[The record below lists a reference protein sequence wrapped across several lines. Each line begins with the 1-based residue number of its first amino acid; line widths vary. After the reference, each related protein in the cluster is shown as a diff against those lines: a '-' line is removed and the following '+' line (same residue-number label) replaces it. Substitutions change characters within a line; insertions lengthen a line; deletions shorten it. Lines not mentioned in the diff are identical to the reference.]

1 MLKLLVQ
8 NVDIYRVSKFIAKSN
23 LKAQITNSV
32 IIIDSSEI
40 ADDIIDEIFE
50 CSTIIGAQ
58 NYFANDS
65 PETTEIVETTLN
77 ENVDPLILNE
87 SDKSILNSENNNIDV
102 SAIETKSETQIINKS
117 PPHDDISDED
127 SPSISQ
133 ISVTLNPESADS
145 EYYMGETTLYSKND
159 VNNNKLPSNGIITE
173 SEMVFR
179 GEVYKWGSIT
189 QKDDGEGSIKECV
202 IIIQNDYLNSVS
214 DDTIALFCSSDY
226 DKRAPIRFSFQLREA
241 TMMDHSA
248 KRLEFFDHC
257 TMFIGHIK
265 GISRQKLG
273 KYLGTMRNSFMD
285 TLQPTIDFCLG
296 LKRSRTVNLAQ
307 LQILSTINMSDLF
320 AISESNVS
328 NEEKTENF
336 LKLFHFDMSKNGMD
350 YVKKSILIAYKLND
364 YRLEDL
370 AKLVAKQE
378 QAQADEVLRLIIA
391 RIKENFSFRKSP
403 AISFIRLIDRLLRK
417 G

>member
-8 NVDIYRVSKFIAKSN
+8 DVDIYRVSKLIAKNN

-32 IIIDSSEI
+32 IIIDSTEI
-40 ADDIIDEIFE
+40 ANDIIDNLFE
-50 CSTIIGAQ
+50 CATIIGAQ

-65 PETTEIVETTLN
+65 PEGIETVSETNLSKHTN
-77 ENVDPLILNE
+77 NTVSLSEEE
-87 SDKSILNSENNNIDV
+87 STLNSENNNTDISV
-102 SAIETKSETQIINKS
+102 IETETKVQIVDK
-117 PPHDDISDED
+117 PPPQEDTLDITT
-127 SPSISQ
+127 SQ
-133 ISVTLNPESADS
+133 SSVELNPEAADS
-145 EYYMGETTLYSKND
+145 EYYMGETSIYSKDD
-159 VNNNKLPSNGIITE
+159 VNCNQLQSKVMIPE

-179 GEVYKWGSIT
+179 GEVYKWGSIL

-202 IIIQNDYLNSVS
+202 IILQNDYLNSVS

-226 DKRAPIRFSFQLREA
+226 DKRAPIRFSFQLRKE
-241 TMMDHSA
+241 TMEDHSA

-257 TMFIGHIK
+257 TMFVGHIK

-273 KYLGTMRNSFMD
+273 KYLGTMKNSFMH

-320 AISESNVS
+320 AISESSIS

-336 LKLFHFDMSKNGMD
+336 LKLFNFDMSKKGVD
-350 YVKKSILIAYKLND
+350 YIKKSILIGYKLND

-370 AKLVAKQE
+370 AKIVAKQVD
-378 QAQADEVLRLIIA
+378 AQADEVLRLIIA
-391 RIKENFSFRKSP
+391 RIKENFGFRKSP

>member
-8 NVDIYRVSKFIAKSN
+8 DVDIYRISKLLAKRN
-23 LKAQITNSV
+23 LKSSVTSSV
-32 IIIDSSEI
+32 IIIDSNQI
-40 ADDIIDEIFE
+40 ANDIIDQIFE
-50 CSTIIGAQ
+50 FATIIGAQ

-65 PETTEIVETTLN
+65 PETTEIIETTLN
-77 ENVDPLILNE
+77 ENVDSLISKE
-87 SDKSILNSENNNIDV
+87 SDEYILNSENNNTDI
-102 SAIETKSETQIINKS
+102 SAIETKLENQIINKD
-117 PPHDDISDED
+117 PPYNDISDED
-127 SPSISQ
+127 NTPIPQ
-133 ISVTLNPESADS
+133 ISVELNPEAVDS
-145 EYYMGETTLYSKND
+145 EYYMGETSLYSKDDMNLSS
-159 VNNNKLPSNGIITE
+159 KGLITE

-179 GEVYKWGSIT
+179 GEVYKWGSIA

-241 TMMDHSA
+241 TMMDHST

-273 KYLGTMRNSFMD
+273 KYLGTMKNSFMD

-307 LQILSTINMSDLF
+307 LQILSTINMFDLF
-320 AISESNVS
+320 EISESKVS
-328 NEEKTENF
+328 NDEKTEKF
-336 LKLFHFDMSKNGMD
+336 LKLFNFDMSKNGMD
-350 YVKKSILIAYKLND
+350 YVKKSILIGYKLND

-370 AKLVAKQE
+370 AKIVAKQE

-391 RIKENFSFRKSP
+391 RIKENFGFRKSP